1 MAGCPADIFDRNY
14 GCHPMPRLCTPG
26 SLKCSSRLE
35 ACLLRRGV
43 NLVAGTDEAGR
54 GSLLGPLY
62 VAAVILDATQPIPGL
77 NDSKKLTAQAR
88 SGFAEQIRRKALAYQ
103 VVAVPAGE
111 VDDLNVYEATRRA
124 MIRALMALDPLP
136 EFALADAMPLQ
147 NGRRPG
153 FSIPY
158 WSLIHGDARSVSI
171 AAASIL
177 AKVDRDEHLDRLD
190 REYPQYGLARNKG
203 YGTRDHLD
211 ALARYGPCPEHRRT
225 YQPVKGMLSPGLPFG
240 PV

>member
-1 MAGCPADIFDRNY
+1 
-14 GCHPMPRLCTPG
+14 MPRLCAPRD
-26 SLKCSSRLE
+26 LKCSSRLE

-43 NLVAGTDEAGR
+43 RFVAGTDEAGR

-62 VAAVILDATQPIPGL
+62 VAAVILDAARPICGL
-77 NDSKKLTAQAR
+77 NDSKKLSPQAR
-88 SGFAEQIRRKALAYQ
+88 SSFSDEIRQKAIAWQ
-103 VVAVPAGE
+103 VMAVPAKE
-111 VDDLNVYEATRRA
+111 VDDLNVYEATRQA
-124 MIRALMALDPLP
+124 MIRSLLALDPQP

-147 NGRRPG
+147 NGRRHG

-177 AKVDRDEHLDRLD
+177 AKVARDEHLDRLA

-225 YQPVKGMLSPGLPFG
+225 YQPVKDMLTPTLPFG
-240 PV
+240 SA

>member
-1 MAGCPADIFDRNY
+1 
-14 GCHPMPRLCTPG
+14 MPRLCKPRD
-26 SLKCSSRLE
+26 LECSSRLE
-35 ACLLRRGV
+35 SSLLRRGV
-43 NLVAGTDEAGR
+43 RLVAGTDEAGR

-62 VAAVILDATQPIPGL
+62 VAAVILDAERPIPGL

-88 SGFAEQIRRKALAYQ
+88 CSFAGQIRQTALAYQ
-103 VVAVPAGE
+103 VVAVPAKE
-111 VDDLNVYEATRRA
+111 VDGLNVYEATRQA
-124 MIRALMALDPLP
+124 MIRALLALDPLP

-158 WSLIHGDARSVSI
+158 WPLIHGDARSVSI

-177 AKVDRDEHLDRLD
+177 AKVARDEHLDQLD
-190 REYPQYGLARNKG
+190 RQYPQYGLARNKG

-225 YQPVKGMLSPGLPFG
+225 YQPVKDMLAPSLPFG
-240 PV
+240 SA

>member
-1 MAGCPADIFDRNY
+1 
-14 GCHPMPRLCTPG
+14 MPRLCKPRD
-26 SLKCSSRLE
+26 LKCSSRLE
-35 ACLLRRGV
+35 SSLLCRGIR
-43 NLVAGTDEAGR
+43 LVAGADEAGR

-62 VAAVILDATQPIPGL
+62 VAAVILDAGQPIPGL
-77 NDSKKLTAQAR
+77 NDSKKLTAPAR
-88 SGFAEQIRRKALAYQ
+88 SSFAWQIRQTALAYQ
-103 VVAVPAGE
+103 VIAVPAKE
-111 VDDLNVYEATRRA
+111 VDDLNVYEATRQA
-124 MIRALMALDPLP
+124 MIRALMALDPQP

-158 WSLIHGDARSVSI
+158 WPLIHGDARSVSI

-177 AKVDRDEHLDRLD
+177 AKVARDEHLDQLD
-190 REYPQYGLARNKG
+190 RQYPQYGLARNKG

-225 YQPVKGMLSPGLPFG
+225 YQPVKGMLTPSLPFG
-240 PV
+240 PA

>member
-1 MAGCPADIFDRNY
+1 
-14 GCHPMPRLCTPG
+14 MPRLCKPRD
-26 SLKCSSRLE
+26 LKCSSRLE
-35 ACLLRRGV
+35 SSLLRRGIRR
-43 NLVAGTDEAGR
+43 VAGADEAGR

-62 VAAVILDATQPIPGL
+62 VAAVILDAAAPIDGL
-77 NDSKKLTAQAR
+77 NDSKKLSAQAR
-88 SGFAEQIRRKALAYQ
+88 TSFARQIRQTALAYQ
-103 VVAVPAGE
+103 VIAVPAKE
-111 VDDLNVYEATRRA
+111 VDDLNVYEATRQA
-124 MIRALMALDPLP
+124 MIRALLALHPLP

-158 WSLIHGDARSVSI
+158 WPLIHGDARSVSI

-177 AKVDRDEHLDRLD
+177 AKVARDEHLDQLD
-190 REYPQYGLARNKG
+190 RQYPQYGLARNKG

-225 YQPVKGMLSPGLPFG
+225 YQPVKDMLTPSLPFG
-240 PV
+240 PA

>member
-1 MAGCPADIFDRNY
+1 
-14 GCHPMPRLCTPG
+14 MPRLRKPRE
-26 SLKCSSRLE
+26 LKCSSRLE
-35 ACLLRRGV
+35 SSLLRRGIR
-43 NLVAGTDEAGR
+43 LVAGTDEAGR

-62 VAAVILDATQPIPGL
+62 VAAVILDAAQPIPGL
-77 NDSKKLTAQAR
+77 NDSKKLSPQAR
-88 SGFAEQIRRKALAYQ
+88 SGFAGQIRQTALAYQ
-103 VVAVPAGE
+103 VLAVPAKE
-111 VDDLNVYEATRRA
+111 VDDLNVYEATRQA
-124 MIRALMALDPLP
+124 MIRALLALDPQP

-177 AKVDRDEHLDRLD
+177 AKVARDEHLDRLD
-190 REYPQYGLARNKG
+190 RQYPQYGLARNKG

-211 ALARYGPCPEHRRT
+211 ALAHYGPCPEHRRT
-225 YQPVKGMLSPGLPFG
+225 YQPVKEMLTPSLPFG
-240 PV
+240 TA

>member
-1 MAGCPADIFDRNY
+1 
-14 GCHPMPRLCTPG
+14 MPRLCKPRD
-26 SLKCSSRLE
+26 LKCSARLE
-35 ACLLRRGV
+35 STLLRRGLR
-43 NLVAGTDEAGR
+43 LVAGTDEAGR

-62 VAAVILDATQPIPGL
+62 VAAVILDAGQPIPGL

-88 SGFAEQIRRKALAYQ
+88 SSFAEQIRQTALAYH
-103 VVAVPAGE
+103 VIAVPARE
-111 VDDLNVYEATRRA
+111 VDDLNVYEATRQA
-124 MIRALMALDPLP
+124 MIRSLLALDPQP
-136 EFALADAMPLQ
+136 DFALADAMPLQ

-177 AKVDRDEHLDRLD
+177 AKVARDEHLERLD
-190 REYPQYGLARNKG
+190 GQYPQYGLARNKG

-211 ALARYGPCPEHRRT
+211 ALARFGPCPEHRRT
-225 YQPVKGMLSPGLPFG
+225 YQPVKGMLAPGLPFG
-240 PV
+240 SA